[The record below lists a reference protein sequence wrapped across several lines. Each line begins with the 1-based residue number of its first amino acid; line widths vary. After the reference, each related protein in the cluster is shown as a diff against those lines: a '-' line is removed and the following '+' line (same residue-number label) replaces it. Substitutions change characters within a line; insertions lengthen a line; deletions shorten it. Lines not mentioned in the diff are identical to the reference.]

1 MKGMKGKFYGV
12 GVGPGDPELLT
23 LKGQRVLSEVDYI
36 VTPKTKGDGDSTAL
50 KIVAPYIKGKTV
62 IEQVLPMTK
71 DKDMLAKAWADGAA
85 EIADYLERGKNVAF
99 ITLGDPSLFST
110 FMYVF
115 RPIRDKGYLW
125 EIVPGISAPAAAA
138 AALGCGL
145 ADGDESLAIL
155 AATTDINKVEE
166 TVVSHDNTV
175 LMKGAGKWRDIA
187 AVLQKHG
194 LTKHTAAAEKCTMK
208 DERIFEQIEEMPEDL
223 SYFLTAIVR
232 KGKR

>member
-1 MKGMKGKFYGV
+1 MKGKFYGV

-23 LKGQRVLSEVDYI
+23 LKGKRVLSEANLI

-50 KIVAPYIKGKTV
+50 RIVAPYIEGKTV

-71 DKDMLAKAWADGAA
+71 DKNILAKAWSDGAA
-85 EIADYLERGKNVAF
+85 EIMEYLDRGQNVAF

-115 RPIRDKGYLW
+115 RPIRDKGYDW
-125 EIVPGISAPAAAA
+125 AIVPGISAPSAAA

-145 ADGDESLAIL
+145 ADGNESLAVL
-155 AATTDINKVEE
+155 AATTDIEKVEE
-166 TVVSHDNTV
+166 TVVNHDNTV
-175 LMKGAGKWRDIA
+175 LMKGAGKWPDIA
-187 AVLQKHG
+187 AVLKKHG
-194 LTKHTAAAEKCTMK
+194 LIKNTVAAEKCTME
-208 DERIFEQIEEMPEDL
+208 DERIFANIEEMPEDL

-232 KGKR
+232 KGSAK

>member
-1 MKGMKGKFYGV
+1 MKGKFYGV

-23 LKGQRVLSEVDYI
+23 LKGKRILSQADCI
-36 VTPKTKGDGDSTAL
+36 VAPKTKGDGDSTAL
-50 KIVAPYIKGKTV
+50 AIAAPYIKDKTV
-62 IEQVLPMTK
+62 LEQVLPMTK
-71 DKDMLAKAWADGAA
+71 DQDKLAKAWAEGAA
-85 EIADYLERGKNVAF
+85 EITACLDSGKNVAF

-115 RPIRDKGYLW
+115 RPIREKGYDW

-145 ADGDESLAIL
+145 ADGNESLAIL
-155 AATTDINKVEE
+155 AATADIEKVEE
-166 TVVSHDNTV
+166 TVVHHDNTV

-187 AVLQKHG
+187 AVLKKHG
-194 LTKHTAAAEKCTMK
+194 LTNHTAAAEKCTMK
-208 DERIFEQIEEMPEDL
+208 DERIFAKIEEMPEDL